1 MAGKSKRRPLLL
13 DLDELEWIQSIANS
27 RTQPV
32 RKVVRAKILFR
43 YQAGQTISQI
53 ARAVG
58 TCRDTVYQ
66 CIDRALAIGVQAAL
80 EDLPHS
86 PKEPIITPEAK
97 AWVID
102 LACTK
107 PVAYGYAAELWTRQ
121 LLAN

>member
-1 MAGKSKRRPLLL
+1 MSNMFYLIMAGKSRRASLLI
-13 DLDELEWIQSIANS
+13 DLDNLNSLESMANS
-27 RTQPV
+27 RTQPL

-86 PKEPIITPEAK
+86 PKEPIITPEAE
-97 AWVID
+97 AW
-102 LACTK
+102 
-107 PVAYGYAAELWTRQ
+107 
-121 LLAN
+121 